1 MKLSIVTPLYRSAPY
16 IAEFHRRTSVVAT
29 ALAGDDYEIIMV
41 NDGSPDDGLD
51 IAVALSDT
59 DPHVVVVDL
68 SRNFGHHKA
77 IMTGLA
83 TAVGDL
89 VFLIDSD
96 LEEEPEWLLHFEK
109 QMRAEASDMV
119 YGVQATRK
127 GDWFERHT
135 GAIFYRLFRCVT
147 GTNQPDNVV
156 TARIMSRRY
165 VNALLTH
172 RERELNIIGLWI
184 ITGFKQSHQTV
195 KKHATSPT
203 TYSLARKLDNF
214 VNAVTSFSNLPL
226 FFTFYSG
233 LVISASAGLFICYL
247 LFVHLFGSPPSG
259 YTSIVASIWL
269 FSGFIVLFTGM
280 QAIYI
285 GKIFSEVK
293 QRPYTIVRHVY
304 RHPRAKRAGWRRAV
318 RREIPVEFYDE
329 SESVVAMKSD
339 AGKIAGPVW
348 GLLEGRDRDTLL

>member
-16 IAEFHRRTSVVAT
+16 IAEFHRRASAVAT
-29 ALAGDDYEIIMV
+29 ALAGDDYEIVMV

-51 IAVALSDT
+51 IAVGLSDI
-59 DPHVVVVDL
+59 DQHVVVVDL

-109 QMRAEASDMV
+109 QMRAEASDVV

-127 GDWFERHT
+127 GNWFERYT
-135 GAIFYRLFRCVT
+135 GTIFYRLFRFIT
-147 GTNQPDNVV
+147 GTNQPDNIV
-156 TARIMSRRY
+156 TARIMSLRY
-165 VNALLTH
+165 VDALLAH
-172 RERELNIIGLWI
+172 REREVNLMGLCL
-184 ITGFKQSHQTV
+184 ITGFKQSYRTIT
-195 KKHATSPT
+195 KHATSPT
-203 TYSLARKLDNF
+203 SYSLARKLDVF

-233 LVISASAGLFICYL
+233 LVISASAGLFIFYL
-247 LFVHLFGSPPSG
+247 LFIHLFGSPPSG
-259 YTSIVASIWL
+259 YTSIIASIWL
-269 FSGFIVLFTGM
+269 FSGFIILFTGL

-293 QRPYTIVRHVY
+293 QRPYTIVRHIY
-304 RHPRAKRAGWRRAV
+304 RNPRAKRAGWRRPV
-318 RREIPVEFYDE
+318 RSEIPTFYDE
-329 SESVVAMKSD
+329 SESV
-339 AGKIAGPVW
+339 
-348 GLLEGRDRDTLL
+348 